1 MYLYYIFLLPKRK
14 ILKCIAYCLF
24 MVDLINNKY
33 KIIEKIGEGSFGNIF
48 KAFNKRKRENVV
60 IKIESII
67 GGTKL
72 LKHETI
78 IYQYLKN
85 TPGVPKIKWYGKDS
99 VNYYMVL
106 ELLGPSLERV
116 KVKSAGFSLRMTLT
130 VGLKVLTLLRNIH
143 EKGLI
148 HRDVKPDNFLFGE
161 NEKTEIYIIDFGFCK
176 SFIEN
181 ECHIPFKKTHG
192 LIGSLSFASINAHDC
207 NELSRRDDIECLAY
221 MLIYLFH
228 GSLPWQTLSIPN
240 PKERNQIIK
249 EYKINILNNPDIHP
263 LFKHYLER
271 ARRIS
276 FEETPNYDDF
286 SSILENE
293 LKKIIR

>member
-48 KAFNKRKRENVV
+48 KAFNTRKRENVV

-78 IYQYLKN
+78 IYQYLKD
-85 TPGVPKIKWYGKDS
+85 TPGVPKIKWYGKDDL
-99 VNYYMVL
+99 NYYMVL
-106 ELLGPSLERV
+106 ELLGPSLE
-116 KVKSAGFSLRMTLT
+116 KLKAKLGGFSLRMTLT
-130 VGLKVLTLLRNIH
+130 IGLKIIKLLKNIH
-143 EKGLI
+143 EKGLV
-148 HRDVKPDNFLFGE
+148 HRDVKPDNFLFGQ
-161 NEKTEIYIIDFGFCK
+161 NDNTELYIIDFGFCK

-181 ECHIPFKKTHG
+181 DAHIPLKKMNG

-207 NELSRRDDIECLAY
+207 NELSRRDDIQSLAY

-249 EYKINILNNPDIHP
+249 EYKIGIQRHPDIHP
-263 LFKHYLER
+263 VFKYYLEK
-271 ARRIS
+271 AIRIS

-286 SSILENE
+286 TFILESE